1 MSLYAIS
8 DLHLSFYKEKPMDI
22 FDSVW
27 KNHPQKILE
36 RWNSTVSE
44 NDTVL
49 VPGDVSWG
57 KNFNE
62 ATPDLEFIDNLKGK
76 KILLTGNHDYYW
88 NSTQKLNEMF
98 NSMYFLKNNFYEF
111 EDYLVCGTRGWLCPG
126 DTRYTDHDKKIY
138 LREVGRLKL
147 SLESAV
153 NSGKYNDNII
163 LMMHFPPTNDKHDK
177 SEFIEL
183 IEKYNIKRVIYGHL
197 HGKKKYDNSLI
208 GNENNVEY
216 SLVSA
221 DYLGFKPIKIL

>member
-1 MSLYAIS
+1 MSLYAMS

-27 KNHPQKILE
+27 KDHPQKILE

-44 NDTVL
+44 DDTVL

-57 KNFNE
+57 KNLNE

-98 NSMYFLKNNFYEF
+98 DSMSFLKNNFYEF
-111 EDYLVCGTRGWLCPG
+111 ENYLICGTRGWICPG

-153 NSGKYNDNII
+153 NSSKFNDNII
-163 LMMHFPPTNDKHDK
+163 LMMHFPPTNDKHDR

-183 IEKYNIKRVIYGHL
+183 IEKYNIKRVVYGHL

-208 GNENNVEY
+208 GNKNNVEY

-221 DYLGFKPIKIL
+221 DYLDFTPIKIL

>member
-49 VPGDVSWG
+49 VPGDISWG
-57 KNFNE
+57 KNLNE

-98 NSMYFLKNNFYEF
+98 NNMYFLKNNFYEF

-183 IEKYNIKRVIYGHL
+183 IEKYKIKRVIYGHL

>member
-36 RWNSTVSE
+36 NWNSTVSQ

-57 KNFNE
+57 KNLQE
-62 ATPDLEFIDNLKGK
+62 AIPDLNFIDNLNGK

-98 NSMYFLKNNFYEF
+98 ESMSFLKNNYFVYEN
-111 EDYLVCGTRGWLCPG
+111 YLICGTRGWICPG

-147 SLESAV
+147 SIESAV
-153 NSGKYNDNII
+153 NSNEYNDNII

-177 SEFIEL
+177 SDFIKL
-183 IEKYNIKRVIYGHL
+183 IEHYNIKKVIYGHL
-197 HGKKKYDNSLI
+197 HGKKKYDNSLTGI
-208 GNENNVEY
+208 KNNVDY

-221 DYLGFKPIKIL
+221 DFLGFTPIKIL

>member
-36 RWNSTVSE
+36 NWNSTVSQ

-57 KNFNE
+57 KNLQE
-62 ATPDLEFIDNLKGK
+62 AIPDLNFIDNLNGK

-98 NSMYFLKNNFYEF
+98 ESMSFLKNNYFVYEN
-111 EDYLVCGTRGWLCPG
+111 YLICGTRGWICPG

-147 SLESAV
+147 SIESAV
-153 NSGKYNDNII
+153 NSNEYNDNII

-177 SEFIEL
+177 SDFLKL
-183 IEKYNIKRVIYGHL
+183 IEHYNIKKVIYGHL
-197 HGKKKYDNSLI
+197 HGKKKYDNSFTGI
-208 GNENNVEY
+208 KNNVDY

-221 DYLGFKPIKIL
+221 DFLGFTPIKIL

>member
-57 KNFNE
+57 KNLNE
-62 ATPDLEFIDNLKGK
+62 ATPDFEFIDYLKGK

>member
-1 MSLYAIS
+1 MSLYAMS

-27 KNHPQKILE
+27 KDHPQKILE

-44 NDTVL
+44 DDTVL

-57 KNFNE
+57 KNLNE
-62 ATPDLEFIDNLKGK
+62 AIPDLEFIDNLKGK

-98 NSMYFLKNNFYEF
+98 DSMSFLKNNFYEF
-111 EDYLVCGTRGWLCPG
+111 ENYLICGTRGWICPG

-153 NSGKYNDNII
+153 NSSK
-163 LMMHFPPTNDKHDK
+163 F
-177 SEFIEL
+177 
-183 IEKYNIKRVIYGHL
+183 NIKRGVYGHL

-208 GNENNVEY
+208 GNKNNVEY

-221 DYLGFKPIKIL
+221 DYLGFTPIKIL

>member
-1 MSLYAIS
+1 MSLYAMS

-27 KNHPQKILE
+27 KDHPQKILE

-57 KNFNE
+57 TNLNE
-62 ATPDLEFIDNLKGK
+62 ATPDLKFIDNLNGK

-98 NSMYFLKNNFYEF
+98 DSMCFLKNNFYEYG
-111 EDYLVCGTRGWLCPG
+111 DYLICGTRGWICPG

-147 SLESAV
+147 SVESAI
-153 NSGKYNDNII
+153 NSGRFNDNII

-183 IEKYNIKRVIYGHL
+183 IEKYNIKKVIYGHL

-208 GNENNVEY
+208 GNKNNVEY

-221 DYLGFKPIKIL
+221 DYLDFTPIKIL

>member
-1 MSLYAIS
+1 M
-8 DLHLSFYKEKPMDI
+8 
-22 FDSVW
+22 
-27 KNHPQKILE
+27 
-36 RWNSTVSE
+36 
-44 NDTVL
+44 
-49 VPGDVSWG
+49 
-57 KNFNE
+57 
-62 ATPDLEFIDNLKGK
+62 
-76 KILLTGNHDYYW
+76 
-88 NSTQKLNEMF
+88 
-98 NSMYFLKNNFYEF
+98 
-111 EDYLVCGTRGWLCPG
+111 VCGTRGWLCPG

>member
-57 KNFNE
+57 KNLNE

-111 EDYLVCGTRGWLCPG
+111 
-126 DTRYTDHDKKIY
+126 
-138 LREVGRLKL
+138 KL
-147 SLESAV
+147 
-153 NSGKYNDNII
+153 
-163 LMMHFPPTNDKHDK
+163 
-177 SEFIEL
+177 
-183 IEKYNIKRVIYGHL
+183 
-197 HGKKKYDNSLI
+197 
-208 GNENNVEY
+208 
-216 SLVSA
+216 
-221 DYLGFKPIKIL
+221 

>member
-1 MSLYAIS
+1 MSLYAMS

-36 RWNSTVSE
+36 NWNSTVSQ

-57 KNFNE
+57 KNLQE
-62 ATPDLEFIDNLKGK
+62 AIPDLNFIDNLNGK

-98 NSMYFLKNNFYEF
+98 ESMSFLKNNYFVYKN
-111 EDYLVCGTRGWLCPG
+111 YLICGTRGWICPG

-147 SLESAV
+147 SIESAV
-153 NSGKYNDNII
+153 NSNEYNDNII

-177 SEFIEL
+177 SDFIKL
-183 IEKYNIKRVIYGHL
+183 IEHYNIKKVIYGHL
-197 HGKKKYDNSLI
+197 HGKKKYDNSLTGI
-208 GNENNVEY
+208 KNNVDY

-221 DYLGFKPIKIL
+221 DFLGFTPIKIL

>member
-27 KNHPQKILE
+27 KNHPQKILD

-57 KNFNE
+57 KNLNE
-62 ATPDLEFIDNLKGK
+62 ATPDLEFIYNLKGK

>member
-57 KNFNE
+57 KNLNE
-62 ATPDLEFIDNLKGK
+62 AAPDLEFIDNLKGK

>member
-57 KNFNE
+57 KNLNE

-163 LMMHFPPTNDKHDK
+163 LMMHFQPTNDKHDK